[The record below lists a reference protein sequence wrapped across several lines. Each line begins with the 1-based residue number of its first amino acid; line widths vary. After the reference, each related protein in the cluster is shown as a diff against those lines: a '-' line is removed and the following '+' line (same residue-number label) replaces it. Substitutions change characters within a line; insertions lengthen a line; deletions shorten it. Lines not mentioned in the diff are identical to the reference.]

1 MQLADFLTV
10 FLPAVGINNWQR
22 RRRID
27 LHVRKEFWYR
37 IPTEPTLAEQLQ
49 KLETFLVLTIG
60 ETEQKV
66 ERQDSLADFR
76 RRQPHDAPP
85 LPALRSA
92 GAILPVV
99 GFMLGV
105 SEFGPD
111 LRTCA
116 VLPGCRK
123 FRGGWVDLA
132 VFVIVVLLT
141 NCLAQDAMAVF
152 KKAQPVIAGNCQ

>member
-1 MQLADFLTV
+1 MQLADFLTA

-27 LHVRKEFWYR
+27 LHVRKEFWQR
-37 IPTEPTLAEQLQ
+37 IPTEPALAEQLQ

-66 ERQDSLADFR
+66 ERQDSLTDFR

-99 GFMLGV
+99 GFVLGV
-105 SEFGPD
+105 NKFDPD
-111 LRTCA
+111 SSSGA
-116 VLPGCRK
+116 VLPGCSL
-123 FRGGWVDLA
+123 FPAGLVDFSG
-132 VFVIVVLLT
+132 FVIVVPPT
-141 NCLAQDAMAVF
+141 CFAQDAKAVF
-152 KKAQPVIAGNCQ
+152 KKTQPVIAGNCQ